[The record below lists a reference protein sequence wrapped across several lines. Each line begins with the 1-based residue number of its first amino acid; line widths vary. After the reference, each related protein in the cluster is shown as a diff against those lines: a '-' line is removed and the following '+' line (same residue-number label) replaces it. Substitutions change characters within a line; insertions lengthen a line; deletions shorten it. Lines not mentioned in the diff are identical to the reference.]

1 MLSAGCR
8 AISGTKLTTTDPSA
22 IFDIRHHA
30 CHHSVLV
37 SYTKVGDVSDRQQ
50 HELFD
55 YYLTTV
61 QRFVDVMADLGLYE
75 VMLKCVKFAN
85 PPDPEESEGPDTVN
99 ITIKAP
105 GGVTIRVELYVTET
119 IGNIKDAIADG
130 CKIAPDQQILSRL
143 DGAELDDNSKTLED
157 LNIQDGDTLEVK
169 QQKVL
174 ILVNTMDGKQIKVMV
189 DPQTDTM
196 GQIKEQLA
204 DESGLEPE
212 NQKLSMNGMEL
223 N

>member
-1 MLSAGCR
+1 M
-8 AISGTKLTTTDPSA
+8 
-22 IFDIRHHA
+22 
-30 CHHSVLV
+30 
-37 SYTKVGDVSDRQQ
+37 
-50 HELFD
+50 
-55 YYLTTV
+55 
-61 QRFVDVMADLGLYE
+61 
-75 VMLKCVKFAN
+75 
-85 PPDPEESEGPDTVN
+85 
-99 ITIKAP
+99 
-105 GGVTIRVELYVTET
+105 
-119 IGNIKDAIADG
+119 
-130 CKIAPDQQILSRL
+130 
-143 DGAELDDNSKTLED
+143 ED

-204 DESGLEPE
+204 DEPGLEPE